1 MRKLAVIKTGG
12 KQYLVKEGDEII
24 VDHLSSKKEE
34 IVELPALAVIDLEKE
49 DVEIGNPLLEKRVK
63 TKVVEDTLKGDKIR
77 VAHFKAKVRYRRVKG
92 FRPTLTKIKIEK
104 ILNYNTNDTNEYAN
118 DANMKER

>member
-12 KQYLVKEGDEII
+12 KQYLFKEGDQII

-77 VAHFKAKVRYRRVKG
+77 VARFKAKVRYRRVKG

-104 ILNYNTNDTNEYAN
+104 I
-118 DANMKER
+118 

>member
-12 KQYLVKEGDEII
+12 KQYLVKEGDQII

-34 IVELPALAVIDLEKE
+34 LVELPALAVIDLEKE
-49 DVEIGNPLLEKRVK
+49 DIEIGNPLLEKRVK

-77 VAHFKAKVRYRRVKG
+77 VARFKAKVRYRRVKG

-104 ILNYNTNDTNEYAN
+104 I
-118 DANMKER
+118 

>member
-24 VDHLSSKKEE
+24 VDNLSSKKEE

-63 TKVVEDTLKGDKIR
+63 TKVLEDTLKGDKIR
-77 VAHFKAKVRYRRVKG
+77 VARFKAKVRYRRVKG

-104 ILNYNTNDTNEYAN
+104 I
-118 DANMKER
+118 

>member
-1 MRKLAVIKTGG
+1 MSKLAVIKTGG

-34 IVELPALAVIDLEKE
+34 AVELPVLAVIDLKKE
-49 DVEIGNPLLEKRVK
+49 NIEIGESLLKKTVK
-63 TKVVEDTLKGDKIR
+63 AKVLEDTLKGDKIR
-77 VAHFKAKVRYRRVKG
+77 VARFKAKVRYRRVKG

-104 ILNYNTNDTNEYAN
+104 I
-118 DANMKER
+118 